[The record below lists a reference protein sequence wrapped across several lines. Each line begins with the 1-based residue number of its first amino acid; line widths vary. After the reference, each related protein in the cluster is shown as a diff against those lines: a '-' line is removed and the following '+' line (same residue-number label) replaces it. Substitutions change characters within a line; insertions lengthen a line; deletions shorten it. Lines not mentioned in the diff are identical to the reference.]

1 MNDLKKIF
9 FLTNKK
15 EKYKLAAISG
25 LNFFG
30 IFLEMLSFALIIP
43 VFNIIFL
50 DEKSEIPMLNLM
62 HSHFLNL
69 NINLDDEIYKISIL
83 LILILIFFSKNIFL
97 IIINYVSI
105 KFYNLFQLRLSNSL
119 FKLYLKQD
127 YSFFLDSKSDFL
139 VRKLINDTM
148 GVKTYLNLFQNAI
161 IDILLVIAFS
171 IVLILVNYQIFLF
184 CAFLF
189 IIIFFIYFKIIK
201 KRIVS
206 WSYNYQHNLGTL
218 QNLIISGATGIKDI
232 AVYNLKDFFQNN
244 YKTFNNNTFLS
255 FFKIDFINNIQRFW
269 MEIVAISAMILPLII
284 FLYIKKD
291 VNELIPIFA
300 LFLVGLFKI
309 IPTFNRLVQCY
320 QILKFNKPSLEVIY
334 QQFYELK
341 NYKDKDIDFDF
352 EKNLKFVNIGYT
364 YKNNNHEVFKNVN
377 VEFKKNKSV
386 AIIGKNGS
394 GKSTLLNL
402 LTGLI
407 KPTTGDIFI
416 DETKNL
422 SETNSNWL
430 KKISYVQQNIFLLN
444 DSIKNNITF
453 ENNNELNYKNYSY
466 VKEFVDLDE
475 AFSNLSNGLNTIVG
489 NDGLNLSGGQK
500 QLISIARALYKNSDI
515 IVFDEANS
523 ALDFYYKDIL
533 KKTIQKL
540 KGTKTII
547 FVTHDLSF
555 LKNSFDEV
563 YLIDSGQI
571 SLR

>member
-1 MNDLKKIF
+1 M
-9 FLTNKK
+9 
-15 EKYKLAAISG
+15 
-25 LNFFG
+25 
-30 IFLEMLSFALIIP
+30 
-43 VFNIIFL
+43 
-50 DEKSEIPMLNLM
+50 
-62 HSHFLNL
+62 
-69 NINLDDEIYKISIL
+69 
-83 LILILIFFSKNIFL
+83 
-97 IIINYVSI
+97 
-105 KFYNLFQLRLSNSL
+105 FQLRISNSL

-171 IVLILVNYQIFLF
+171 VVLILVNYQIFLF

-269 MEIVAISAMILPLII
+269 MEIVAINAMILPLII

-352 EKNLKFVNIGYT
+352 EKNLKFVDVGYT

-377 VEFKKNKSV
+377 IEIKKNKSI

-453 ENNNELNYKNYSY
+453 ENKDEFNIKNYSY
-466 VKEFVDLDE
+466 VKEFIDLDE
-475 AFSNLSNGLNTIVG
+475 AFLNLSNGLNTIIG

-523 ALDFYYKDIL
+523 ALDFYYKEIL

-555 LKNSFDEV
+555 LENSFDEV
-563 YLIDSGQI
+563 YLIESGRI

>member
-15 EKYKLAAISG
+15 EKYKLAVISG

-50 DEKSEIPMLNLM
+50 DEKSEIPILNLL
-62 HSHFLNL
+62 HSHFSNL
-69 NINLDDEIYKISIL
+69 NINLDDGIYKILIL
-83 LILILIFFSKNIFL
+83 LILILIFFFKNIFL

-105 KFYNLFQLRLSNSL
+105 KFYNLFQLRISNSL

-171 IVLILVNYQIFLF
+171 VVLILVNYQIFLF

-269 MEIVAISAMILPLII
+269 MEIVAINAMILPLII

-352 EKNLKFVNIGYT
+352 EKNLKFVDVGYT

-377 VEFKKNKSV
+377 IEIKKNKSI

-453 ENNNELNYKNYSY
+453 ENKDEFNIKNYSY
-466 VKEFVDLDE
+466 VKEFIDLDE
-475 AFSNLSNGLNTIVG
+475 AFLNLSNGLNTIIG

-523 ALDFYYKDIL
+523 ALDFYYKEIL

-555 LKNSFDEV
+555 LENSFDEV
-563 YLIDSGQI
+563 YLIESGRI

>member
-9 FLTNKK
+9 FLINKK
-15 EKYKLAAISG
+15 EKYKLAIISV

-30 IFLEMLSFALIIP
+30 ILLEMLSFALIIP

-50 DEKSEIPMLNLM
+50 DKKSEVTILNFIY
-62 HSHFLNL
+62 SKFSSF
-69 NINLDDEIYKISIL
+69 NINIEDDIFK
-83 LILILIFFSKNIFL
+83 ILILFILILLFFFKNIFL
-97 IIINYVSI
+97 IIINYFSI
-105 KFYNLFQLRLSNSL
+105 KFYNFIQLRISNSL
-119 FKLYLKQD
+119 FRLYLKQD
-127 YSFFLDSKSDFL
+127 YSFFLDTKSDFL

-161 IDILLVIAFS
+161 IDILLIFAFS
-171 IVLILVNYQIFLF
+171 VVLILVNYQIFLF
-184 CAFLF
+184 CVLLF
-189 IIIFFIYFKIIK
+189 TLIFFVYFKVVK

-218 QNLIISGATGIKDI
+218 QNLIVSGTTGIKDI
-232 AVYNLKDFFQNN
+232 TIYNLKDFFQNK
-244 YKTFNNNTFLS
+244 YKSFNSNTFLS
-255 FFKIDFINNIQRFW
+255 FFKIDFINNVQRFW

-320 QILKFNKPSLEVIY
+320 QILKFNKPSLDIIY
-334 QQFYELK
+334 QQFFDLK
-341 NYKDKDIDFDF
+341 NYKNKDQDFSF
-352 EKNLKFVNIGYT
+352 EKNLKFTDVGYT
-364 YKNNNHEVFKNVN
+364 YENNNQEVFRKINL
-377 VEFKKNKSV
+377 EIKKNESV

-407 KPTTGDIFI
+407 KPSTGDILI

-422 SETNSNWL
+422 SKTNNNWL
-430 KKISYVQQNIFLLN
+430 KKIGYVQQNIFLLN
-444 DSIKNNITF
+444 DTIRNNITF
-453 ENNNELNYKNYSY
+453 ENDREFDDKNYSY
-466 VKEFVDLDE
+466 VKEFINLDK
-475 AFSNLSNGLNTIVG
+475 AFSNLYKGLDTIVG

-500 QLISIARALYKNSDI
+500 QLVSIARALYKNSEI

-523 ALDFYYKDIL
+523 ALDQDYKEIL
-533 KKTIQKL
+533 KKIIYKL

-547 FVTHDLSF
+547 FVTHDVSF
-555 LKNSFDEV
+555 LENSFDKV
-563 YLIDSGQI
+563 YKIDSGKI
-571 SLR
+571 NLH

>member
-15 EKYKLAAISG
+15 EKYKLAIISG

-50 DEKSEIPMLNLM
+50 DEKSEIPILNSM
-62 HSHFLNL
+62 HSHFSNL
-69 NINLDDEIYKISIL
+69 NINLDDGIYKILIL
-83 LILILIFFSKNIFL
+83 LILILIFFLKNIFL

-105 KFYNLFQLRLSNSL
+105 KFYNLFQLRISNSL

-171 IVLILVNYQIFLF
+171 LVLILVNYQIFLF

-189 IIIFFIYFKIIK
+189 IIIFFLYFKIIK

-284 FLYIKKD
+284 FLYINKD
-291 VNELIPIFA
+291 VNALIPIFA

-352 EKNLKFVNIGYT
+352 EKNLKFVDVGYT
-364 YKNNNHEVFKNVN
+364 YKNNNHEVFKNFN
-377 VEFKKNKSV
+377 IEIKKNKSIAV
-386 AIIGKNGS
+386 IGKNGS

-453 ENNNELNYKNYSY
+453 ENKDELNIKNYSY
-466 VKEFVDLDE
+466 VKEFIDLEE

-555 LKNSFDEV
+555 LENSFDEV
-563 YLIDSGQI
+563 YLIESGQI

>member
-1 MNDLKKIF
+1 MNDLNKIF

-15 EKYKLAAISG
+15 EKYKLAIISG

-43 VFNIIFL
+43 VFNVIFL
-50 DEKSEIPMLNLM
+50 DEKSEIPILNLM
-62 HSHFLNL
+62 HSHFSNL
-69 NINLDDEIYKISIL
+69 NINLDDEIYKILIL

-97 IIINYVSI
+97 IIINYISI

-284 FLYIKKD
+284 FLYINKD
-291 VNELIPIFA
+291 INELIPIFA

-352 EKNLKFVNIGYT
+352 EKNLKFVDVGYT

-377 VEFKKNKSV
+377 IEIKKNKSIAV
-386 AIIGKNGS
+386 IGKNGS

-453 ENNNELNYKNYSY
+453 ENKDELNIKNYSY
-466 VKEFVDLDE
+466 VKEFIDLDE

-555 LKNSFDEV
+555 LENSFDEV
-563 YLIDSGQI
+563 YLIESGQI

>member
-1 MNDLKKIF
+1 MNDFKKIF

-15 EKYKLAAISG
+15 EKYKLILISV

-50 DEKSEIPMLNLM
+50 DEKSEIPILNLM

-69 NINLDDEIYKISIL
+69 NINLSDGVYKIFIL
-83 LILILIFFSKNIFL
+83 LILIVIFFSKNIFL
-97 IIINYVSI
+97 IIINYASI
-105 KFYNLFQLRLSNSL
+105 KFYNLFQLRISNSL

-148 GVKTYLNLFQNAI
+148 GVKTYLNLFQNAL
-161 IDILLVIAFS
+161 IDILLVSAFS
-171 IVLILVNYQIFLF
+171 LVLVLVNYQIFLF

-189 IIIFFIYFKIIK
+189 TIIFFLYFKIVK

-206 WSYNYQHNLGTL
+206 WSYNYQHNLGSL

-244 YKTFNNNTFLS
+244 YKKINNSTFLS

-284 FLYIKKD
+284 FLYIGKD

-320 QILKFNKPSLEVIY
+320 QILKFNKPSLEIIY

-341 NYKDKDIDFDF
+341 NYKDKDKDFYF
-352 EKNLKFVNIGYT
+352 EKNLKFVDVAYT
-364 YKNNNHEVFKNVN
+364 YKNNNYEVFKNIN
-377 VEFKKNKSV
+377 LEIKKNKSV

-402 LTGLI
+402 LTGI
-407 KPTTGDIFI
+407 INPTIGNIFI
-416 DETKNL
+416 DEEQNL
-422 SETNSNWL
+422 SETNNNWL

-453 ENNNELNYKNYSY
+453 ENNNEFNYKNYSY
-466 VKEFVDLDE
+466 VKKFIDLDE
-475 AFSNLSNGLNTIVG
+475 AFSNLSNGLHTIVG

-523 ALDFYYKDIL
+523 ALDFYYKEIL
-533 KKTIQKL
+533 KKTIRKL

-555 LKNSFDEV
+555 LENSFDEV
-563 YLIDSGQI
+563 YLIESGKL

>member
-9 FLTNKK
+9 FLINKK
-15 EKYKLAAISG
+15 EKYKLAIISV

-30 IFLEMLSFALIIP
+30 ILLEMLSFALIIP

-50 DEKSEIPMLNLM
+50 DKKSEVTILNFIY
-62 HSHFLNL
+62 SKFSSF
-69 NINLDDEIYKISIL
+69 NINIEDDIFK
-83 LILILIFFSKNIFL
+83 ILILFILILLFFFKNIFL
-97 IIINYVSI
+97 IIINYFSI
-105 KFYNLFQLRLSNSL
+105 KFYNFIQLRISNSL
-119 FKLYLKQD
+119 FRLYLKQD
-127 YSFFLDSKSDFL
+127 YSFFLDTKSDFL

-161 IDILLVIAFS
+161 IDILLIFAFS
-171 IVLILVNYQIFLF
+171 VVLILVNYQIFLF
-184 CAFLF
+184 CVLLF
-189 IIIFFIYFKIIK
+189 TLIFFVYFKVVK

-218 QNLIISGATGIKDI
+218 QNLIVSGTTGIKDI
-232 AVYNLKDFFQNN
+232 TIYNLKDFFQNK
-244 YKTFNNNTFLS
+244 YKSFNSNTFLS
-255 FFKIDFINNIQRFW
+255 FFKIDFINNVQRFW

-320 QILKFNKPSLEVIY
+320 QILKFNKPSLDIIY
-334 QQFYELK
+334 QQFFDLK
-341 NYKDKDIDFDF
+341 NYKNKDQDFSF
-352 EKNLKFVNIGYT
+352 EKNLKFTDVGYT
-364 YKNNNHEVFKNVN
+364 YENNNQEVFRKINL
-377 VEFKKNKSV
+377 EIKKNESV

-402 LTGLI
+402 FTGLI
-407 KPTTGDIFI
+407 KPSTGDILI

-422 SETNSNWL
+422 SKTNNNWL
-430 KKISYVQQNIFLLN
+430 KKIGYVQQNIFLLN
-444 DSIKNNITF
+444 DTIRNNITF
-453 ENNNELNYKNYSY
+453 ENDREFDDKNYSY
-466 VKEFVDLDE
+466 VKEFINLDK
-475 AFSNLSNGLNTIVG
+475 AFSNLYKGLDTIVG

-500 QLISIARALYKNSDI
+500 QLVSIARALYKNSEI

-523 ALDFYYKDIL
+523 ALDQDYKEIL
-533 KKTIQKL
+533 KKIIYKL

-547 FVTHDLSF
+547 FVTHDVSF
-555 LKNSFDEV
+555 LENSFDKV
-563 YLIDSGQI
+563 YKIDSGKI
-571 SLR
+571 NLH

>member
-9 FLTNKK
+9 FLINKK
-15 EKYKLAAISG
+15 EKYKLAIISV

-30 IFLEMLSFALIIP
+30 ILLEMLSFALIIP

-50 DEKSEIPMLNLM
+50 DKKSEVTILNFIY
-62 HSHFLNL
+62 SKFSSF
-69 NINLDDEIYKISIL
+69 NINIEDDFFK
-83 LILILIFFSKNIFL
+83 ILILFILILLFFFKNIFL
-97 IIINYVSI
+97 IIINYFSI
-105 KFYNLFQLRLSNSL
+105 KFYNFIQLRISNSL
-119 FKLYLKQD
+119 FRLYLKQD
-127 YSFFLDSKSDFL
+127 YSFFLDTKSDFL

-161 IDILLVIAFS
+161 IDILLIFAFS
-171 IVLILVNYQIFLF
+171 VVLILVNYQIFLF
-184 CAFLF
+184 CVLLF
-189 IIIFFIYFKIIK
+189 TLIFFVYFKVVK

-218 QNLIISGATGIKDI
+218 QNLIVSGTTGIKDI
-232 AVYNLKDFFQNN
+232 TIYNLKDFFQNK
-244 YKTFNNNTFLS
+244 YKSFNSNTFLS
-255 FFKIDFINNIQRFW
+255 FFKIDFINNVQRFW

-320 QILKFNKPSLEVIY
+320 QILKFNKPSLDIIY
-334 QQFYELK
+334 QQFFDLK
-341 NYKDKDIDFDF
+341 NYKNKDQDFSF
-352 EKNLKFVNIGYT
+352 EKNLKFTDVGYT
-364 YKNNNHEVFKNVN
+364 YENNNQEVFRKINL
-377 VEFKKNKSV
+377 EIKKNESV

-407 KPTTGDIFI
+407 KPSTGDILI

-422 SETNSNWL
+422 SKTNNNWL
-430 KKISYVQQNIFLLN
+430 KKIGYVQQNIFLLN
-444 DSIKNNITF
+444 DTIRNNITF
-453 ENNNELNYKNYSY
+453 ENDREFDDKNYSY
-466 VKEFVDLDE
+466 VKEFINLDK
-475 AFSNLSNGLNTIVG
+475 AFSNLYKGLDTIVG

-500 QLISIARALYKNSDI
+500 QLVSIARALYKNSEI

-523 ALDFYYKDIL
+523 ALDQDYKEIL
-533 KKTIQKL
+533 KKIIYKL

-547 FVTHDLSF
+547 FVTHDVSF
-555 LKNSFDEV
+555 LENSFDKV
-563 YLIDSGQI
+563 YKIDSGKI
-571 SLR
+571 NLH

>member
-1 MNDLKKIF
+1 
-9 FLTNKK
+9 
-15 EKYKLAAISG
+15 
-25 LNFFG
+25 
-30 IFLEMLSFALIIP
+30 MLSFALIIP

-50 DEKSEIPMLNLM
+50 DEKSEIPILNLM

-69 NINLDDEIYKISIL
+69 NINLSDGVYKIFIL
-83 LILILIFFSKNIFL
+83 LILIVIFFSKNIFL
-97 IIINYVSI
+97 IIINYASI
-105 KFYNLFQLRLSNSL
+105 KFYNLFQLRISNSL

-148 GVKTYLNLFQNAI
+148 GVKTYLNLFQNAL
-161 IDILLVIAFS
+161 IDILLVSAFS
-171 IVLILVNYQIFLF
+171 LVLVLVNYQIFLF

-189 IIIFFIYFKIIK
+189 TIIFFLYFKIVK

-206 WSYNYQHNLGTL
+206 WSYNYQHNLGSL

-244 YKTFNNNTFLS
+244 YKKINNSTFLS

-284 FLYIKKD
+284 FLYIGKD

-300 LFLVGLFKI
+300 LFLIGLFKI

-320 QILKFNKPSLEVIY
+320 QILKFNKPSLEIIY

-341 NYKDKDIDFDF
+341 NYKDKDKDFYF
-352 EKNLKFVNIGYT
+352 EKNLKFVDVAYT
-364 YKNNNHEVFKNVN
+364 YKNNNYEVFKNIN
-377 VEFKKNKSV
+377 LEIKKNKSV

-402 LTGLI
+402 LTGI
-407 KPTTGDIFI
+407 INPTIGNIFI
-416 DETKNL
+416 DEEQNL
-422 SETNSNWL
+422 SETNNNWL

-453 ENNNELNYKNYSY
+453 ENNNEFNYKNYSY
-466 VKEFVDLDE
+466 VKKFIDLDE
-475 AFSNLSNGLNTIVG
+475 AFSNLSNGLHTIVG

-523 ALDFYYKDIL
+523 ALDFYYKEIL
-533 KKTIQKL
+533 KKTIRKL

-555 LKNSFDEV
+555 LENSFDEV
-563 YLIDSGQI
+563 YLIESGKL

>member
-1 MNDLKKIF
+1 MNDFKKIF

-15 EKYKLAAISG
+15 EKYKLILISV

-50 DEKSEIPMLNLM
+50 DEKSEIPILNLM

-69 NINLDDEIYKISIL
+69 NINLSDGVYKIFIL
-83 LILILIFFSKNIFL
+83 LILIVIFFSKNIFL
-97 IIINYVSI
+97 IIINYASI
-105 KFYNLFQLRLSNSL
+105 KFYNLFQLRISNSL

-148 GVKTYLNLFQNAI
+148 GVKTYLNLFQNAL
-161 IDILLVIAFS
+161 IDILLVSAFS
-171 IVLILVNYQIFLF
+171 LVLVLVNYQIFLF

-189 IIIFFIYFKIIK
+189 TIIFFLYFKIVK

-206 WSYNYQHNLGTL
+206 WSYNYQHNLGSL

-244 YKTFNNNTFLS
+244 YKKINNSTFLS

-284 FLYIKKD
+284 FLYIGKD

-300 LFLVGLFKI
+300 LFLIGLFKI

-320 QILKFNKPSLEVIY
+320 QILKFNKPSLEIIY

-341 NYKDKDIDFDF
+341 NYKDKDKDFYF
-352 EKNLKFVNIGYT
+352 EKNLKFVDVAYT
-364 YKNNNHEVFKNVN
+364 YKNNNYEVFKNIN
-377 VEFKKNKSV
+377 LEIKKNKSV

-402 LTGLI
+402 LTGI
-407 KPTTGDIFI
+407 INPTIGNIFI
-416 DETKNL
+416 DEEQNL
-422 SETNSNWL
+422 SETNNNWL

-453 ENNNELNYKNYSY
+453 ENNNEFNYKNYSY
-466 VKEFVDLDE
+466 VKKFIDLDE
-475 AFSNLSNGLNTIVG
+475 AFSNLSNGLHTIVG

-523 ALDFYYKDIL
+523 ALDFYYKEIL
-533 KKTIQKL
+533 KKTIRKL

-555 LKNSFDEV
+555 LENSFDEV
-563 YLIDSGQI
+563 YLIESGKL

>member
-1 MNDLKKIF
+1 MDDLKKIF
-9 FLTNKK
+9 FLINKK
-15 EKYKLAAISG
+15 EKYKLAIISG

-50 DEKSEIPMLNLM
+50 DKKSEVTILNFIYSKL
-62 HSHFLNL
+62 SSF
-69 NINLDDEIYKISIL
+69 NINIEDDIFK
-83 LILILIFFSKNIFL
+83 ILILFILILLFFFKNIFL
-97 IIINYVSI
+97 IIINYFSI
-105 KFYNLFQLRLSNSL
+105 KFYNFIQLRISNSL

-161 IDILLVIAFS
+161 IDILLIFAFS
-171 IVLILVNYQIFLF
+171 VVLILVNYQIFLF
-184 CAFLF
+184 CALLF
-189 IIIFFIYFKIIK
+189 TLIFFVYFKVVK

-206 WSYNYQHNLGTL
+206 WSYNYQYNLGTL
-218 QNLIISGATGIKDI
+218 QNLIVSGTTGIKDI
-232 AVYNLKDFFQNN
+232 TIYNLKDFFQNK
-244 YKTFNNNTFLS
+244 YKSFNNNTFLS

-269 MEIVAISAMILPLII
+269 MEVVAISAMMLPLII

-320 QILKFNKPSLEVIY
+320 QILKFNKPSLDIIY
-334 QQFYELK
+334 QQFFDLK
-341 NYKDKDIDFDF
+341 NYKNKDQDFSF
-352 EKNLKFVNIGYT
+352 EKNLKFTDVGYT
-364 YKNNNHEVFKNVN
+364 YENNNQEVFRKINL
-377 VEFKKNKSV
+377 EIKKNESV

-407 KPTTGDIFI
+407 KPSTGDILI

-422 SETNSNWL
+422 SETNNNWL
-430 KKISYVQQNIFLLN
+430 KKIGYVQQNIFLLN
-444 DSIKNNITF
+444 DTIRNNITF
-453 ENNNELNYKNYSY
+453 ENDREFDDKNYSY
-466 VKEFVDLDE
+466 VKEFINLDE
-475 AFSNLSNGLNTIVG
+475 AFSNLHKGLDTIVG

-500 QLISIARALYKNSDI
+500 QLVSIARALYKNSEI

-523 ALDFYYKDIL
+523 ALDQDYKEIL
-533 KKTIQKL
+533 KKIIYKL

-547 FVTHDLSF
+547 FVTHDVSF
-555 LKNSFDEV
+555 LENSFDKI
-563 YLIDSGQI
+563 YKIDSGRINLQ
-571 SLR
+571 

>member
-15 EKYKLAAISG
+15 EKYKLAVISG

-50 DEKSEIPMLNLM
+50 DEKSEIPILNLL
-62 HSHFLNL
+62 HSHFSNL
-69 NINLDDEIYKISIL
+69 NINLDDGIYKILIL
-83 LILILIFFSKNIFL
+83 LILILIFFLKNIFL

-105 KFYNLFQLRLSNSL
+105 KFYNLFQLRISNSL

-171 IVLILVNYQIFLF
+171 VVLILVNYQIFLF

-269 MEIVAISAMILPLII
+269 MEIVAINAMILPLII

-352 EKNLKFVNIGYT
+352 EKNLKFVDVGYT

-377 VEFKKNKSV
+377 IEIKKNKSI

-453 ENNNELNYKNYSY
+453 ENKDEFNIKNYSY
-466 VKEFVDLDE
+466 VKEFIDLDE
-475 AFSNLSNGLNTIVG
+475 AFLNLSNGLNTIIG

-523 ALDFYYKDIL
+523 ALDFYYKEIL

-555 LKNSFDEV
+555 LENSFDEV
-563 YLIDSGQI
+563 YLIESGRI

>member
-15 EKYKLAAISG
+15 EKYKIAIISG

-50 DEKSEIPMLNLM
+50 DEKSEIPILNSM
-62 HSHFLNL
+62 HSHFSNL
-69 NINLDDEIYKISIL
+69 NINLDDGIYKILIL
-83 LILILIFFSKNIFL
+83 SILILIFFSKNIFL

-105 KFYNLFQLRLSNSL
+105 KFYNLFQLRISNSL

-127 YSFFLDSKSDFL
+127 YSFFLNSKSDFL

-171 IVLILVNYQIFLF
+171 LVLILVNYQIFLF

-189 IIIFFIYFKIIK
+189 IIIFFLYFKIIK
-201 KRIVS
+201 NRIVS

-284 FLYIKKD
+284 FLYINKD

-352 EKNLKFVNIGYT
+352 EKNLKFVDVGYT

-377 VEFKKNKSV
+377 IEIKKNKSIAV
-386 AIIGKNGS
+386 IGKNGS

-444 DSIKNNITF
+444 DTIKNNITF
-453 ENNNELNYKNYSY
+453 ENKDEFNIKNYSY
-466 VKEFVDLDE
+466 VKEFIDLEE

-555 LKNSFDEV
+555 LENSFDEV
-563 YLIDSGQI
+563 YLIESGQI